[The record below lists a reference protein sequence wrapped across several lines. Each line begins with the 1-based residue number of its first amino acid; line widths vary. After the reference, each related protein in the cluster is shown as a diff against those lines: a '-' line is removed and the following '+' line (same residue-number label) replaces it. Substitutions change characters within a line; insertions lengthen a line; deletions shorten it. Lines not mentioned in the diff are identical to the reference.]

1 LLRFGISSR
10 QMGDRKTTKKQP
22 TRKIT
27 EELKELI
34 RHEYVQGIELDTG
47 ERKMYTLDE
56 LIKKHNVSSTTIYR
70 ASSSQKWQLQRQ
82 EFKHKL
88 IAEFDE
94 KRREKLA
101 DESVKI
107 DELSLKISYELF
119 KHVQQM
125 LKVTD
130 KPSGIAQLSQA
141 TSIAQKVAK
150 LALGEATHN
159 MNLNANIQDTDAF
172 REAMELLDSVAE
184 QRRESNDKAVH

>member
-1 LLRFGISSR
+1 
-10 QMGDRKTTKKQP
+10 
-22 TRKIT
+22 
-27 EELKELI
+27 
-34 RHEYVQGIELDTG
+34 
-47 ERKMYTLDE
+47 
-56 LIKKHNVSSTTIYR
+56 
-70 ASSSQKWQLQRQ
+70 
-82 EFKHKL
+82 
-88 IAEFDE
+88 
-94 KRREKLA
+94 
-101 DESVKI
+101 
-107 DELSLKISYELF
+107 
-119 KHVQQM
+119 M